1 MSLPKYTELENLKTT
16 DEIDQEIFILQKN
29 LFDLRIK
36 KSTSQTVKPHLF
48 AIASNTLKKN
58 FDETLNFFRKGNN
71 GTTDPSDQKKNKR
84 S

>member
-1 MSLPKYTELENLKTT
+1 MSLPKYKELENLTNV

-48 AIASNTLKKN
+48 IHAKRRIAQLKLKKSLLEN
-58 FDETLNFFRKGNN
+58 SK
-71 GTTDPSDQKKNKR
+71 
-84 S
+84 

>member
-1 MSLPKYTELENLKTT
+1 MSLPKYKELENLTNV

-48 AIASNTLKKN
+48 IHAKRKIAQLKLKKSLLEN
-58 FDETLNFFRKGNN
+58 
-71 GTTDPSDQKKNKR
+71 SQ
-84 S
+84 

>member
-1 MSLPKYTELENLKTT
+1 MSLPKYKELENLTNV

-48 AIASNTLKKN
+48 IHAKRRIAQLKLKKSLLEN
-58 FDETLNFFRKGNN
+58 
-71 GTTDPSDQKKNKR
+71 SQ
-84 S
+84 